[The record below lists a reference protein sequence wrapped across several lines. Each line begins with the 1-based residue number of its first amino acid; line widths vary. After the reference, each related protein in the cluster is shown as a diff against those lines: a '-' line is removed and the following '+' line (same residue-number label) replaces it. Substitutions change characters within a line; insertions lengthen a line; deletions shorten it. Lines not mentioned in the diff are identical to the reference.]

1 MGKQKEMLMRQLES
15 DNTPNFDVNFQT
27 NVITKQTKKIV
38 KMDIIKL
45 SENLFQT
52 DQINELAAALVKFQ
66 IDFDKVSLKKDAK
79 NPHLRNSYISLD
91 NLINTIRPLLSKN
104 GLVVTQDLAG
114 DFITT
119 TIYHTSGQFRGSSMP
134 FNPMS
139 GNKGTNNLQQIGG
152 GITYAKRYALSAVL
166 SISVDTD
173 DDGNSMSTKSF
184 NNGKS
189 ILPVGMYE
197 HAGKAYLRDG
207 NFKSVEDKYILTDDA
222 KKVILSNL
230 NKSK

>member
-1 MGKQKEMLMRQLES
+1 MGRTKRHLMSQLEEAYALPFES
-15 DNTPNFDVNFQT
+15 NVQS
-27 NVITKQTKKIV
+27 NVITKQPKNII
-38 KMDIIKL
+38 KMEIIKL
-45 SENLFQT
+45 TDHLWQT
-52 DQINELAAALVKFQ
+52 DQVNELATALLEFQ
-66 IDFDKVSLKKDAK
+66 KDFNKASLKKDAK
-79 NPHLRNSYISLD
+79 NQHLRNSYISLD
-91 NLINTIRPLLSKN
+91 NLLNTIRPILSKN

-173 DDGNSMSTKSF
+173 DDGNSMSTKTFSKQ
-184 NNGKS
+184 KS
-189 ILPVGMYE
+189 ALPVGMYQF
-197 HAGKAYLRDG
+197 AAKAYERDG
-207 NFKSVEDKYILTDDA
+207 NFKKVEEKYIVSEEA
-222 KKVILSNL
+222 KNTILSNL
-230 NKSK
+230 KK

>member
-52 DQINELAAALVKFQ
+52 DQINELAAALIKFQ
-66 IDFDKVSLKKDAK
+66 LDFDKVSLKKDAK
-79 NPHLRNSYISLD
+79 NQHLRNSYISLD
-91 NLINTIRPLLSKN
+91 NLLNTIRPLLSKN

-189 ILPVGMYE
+189 ALPVGMYQF
-197 HAGKAYLRDG
+197 AAKAYERDG
-207 NFKSVEDKYILTDDA
+207 NFKKVEEKYIVSDEA
-222 KKVILSNL
+222 KNTILSNL
-230 NKSK
+230 KK

>member
-52 DQINELAAALVKFQ
+52 DQINELAAALIKFQ
-66 IDFDKVSLKKDAK
+66 LDFDKVSLKKDAK
-79 NPHLRNSYISLD
+79 NQHLRNSYISLD
-91 NLINTIRPLLSKN
+91 NLLNTIRPLLSKN

-173 DDGNSMSTKSF
+173 DDGNSMSTKPF

-189 ILPVGMYE
+189 ALPVGMYQF
-197 HAGKAYLRDG
+197 AAKAYERDG
-207 NFKSVEDKYILTDDA
+207 NFKKVEEKYIVSDEA
-222 KKVILSNL
+222 KNTILLNL
-230 NKSK
+230 KK